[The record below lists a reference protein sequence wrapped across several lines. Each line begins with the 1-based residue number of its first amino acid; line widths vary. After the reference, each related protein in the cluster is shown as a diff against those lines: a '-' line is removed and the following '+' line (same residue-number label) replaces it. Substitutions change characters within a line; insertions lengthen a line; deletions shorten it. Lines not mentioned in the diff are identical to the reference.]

1 MSKIK
6 NIIAREILD
15 SRGNPTVETKVI
27 LANGL
32 VAKAAV
38 PSGASTGIHEALEL
52 RDGDKKRYGGQ
63 GVLQA
68 IINVNETIAPK
79 LIGVEVKE
87 QSNIDQI
94 MIDLDGTKNK
104 KKLGANAI
112 ISVSLACARAA
123 ALDNKQE
130 LFYYLQKTFSFT
142 PAQATSFP
150 VPLFNIFNGGKHAD
164 TNLDFQ
170 EFLIIPKKESVS
182 KMVQMGSEVFHE
194 LGRVLKEANYD
205 TDVGAEG
212 GYAPDLDSTIEAIE
226 FILAAAIRAGYKP
239 GEDLRLGTDVG
250 SSGLFDPV
258 SKKYI
263 FPLDNAN
270 FSSNNLIGLYNEWLK
285 KYPFFYLEDGLA
297 EDEWEGWKQL
307 TAELGDHMLIVGDDL
322 YVTNTDRLRK
332 GLEEKAAN
340 AIIIKPNQVGTLTE
354 TVDCIKLAQK
364 HGYKIIVSHR
374 SGETVDD
381 FITDLAVAS
390 GADYLKAG
398 SLSRG
403 ERLAKYNRLLEIE
416 EIIQK
421 EGKK

>member
-6 NIIAREILD
+6 KITAREILD
-15 SRGNPTVETKVI
+15 SRGNPTIEARVELV
-27 LANGL
+27 NGL
-32 VAKAAV
+32 SAKAGV

-52 RDGDKKRYGGQ
+52 RDGDSKRYDGQ
-63 GVLQA
+63 GVLRA
-68 IINVNETIAPK
+68 VRNVNEIIAPK
-79 LIGVEVKE
+79 LVGMDVLKQTE
-87 QSNIDQI
+87 
-94 MIDLDGTKNK
+94 LDGTMIELDGSSNK
-104 KKLGANAI
+104 KGLGANAI
-112 ISVSLACARAA
+112 LAVSLACARVAA
-123 ALDNKQE
+123 FEQKKE
-130 LFYYLQKTFSFT
+130 LFEYIRDTFSFDKT
-142 PAQATSFP
+142 EVDNLP

-170 EFLIIPKKESVS
+170 EFLIIPKKQSVS
-182 KMVQMGSEVFHE
+182 KMVQMGAEIFHE

-212 GYAPDLDSTIEAIE
+212 GYAPDLDSSIEAIE
-226 FILAAAIRAGYKP
+226 FIMAAAIRAGYKP

-258 SKKYI
+258 TKKYV
-263 FPLDNAN
+263 FPLDNAY
-270 FSSNNLIGLYNEWLK
+270 FTSSNLIGLYHEWLK

-297 EDEWEGWKQL
+297 EDEWASWREL
-307 TAELGDHMLIVGDDL
+307 TTELGDHMLIVGDDL
-322 YVTNTDRLRK
+322 FVTSTDRLRQ

-364 HGYKIIVSHR
+364 HGYKVIVSHR

-381 FITDLAVAS
+381 FITDLAVA
-390 GADYLKAG
+390 AKANYLKAG

-416 EIIQK
+416 ELIR
-421 EGKK
+421 